1 MNLENLTPNQLEAEY
16 ERAVPLI
23 SQYLPVFLEMKKKEV
38 INTMVTSP
46 DAKCVMEQK
55 AIYSYLNGL
64 QNVAI
69 QQKEEMNEY

>member
-46 DAKCVMEQK
+46 DAKCVMEQVVIK
-55 AIYSYLNGL
+55 YCALIVRGMDFLKQG
-64 QNVAI
+64 
-69 QQKEEMNEY
+69 

>member
-1 MNLENLTPNQLEAEY
+1 MNLEHMTPHQLEIEY
-16 ERAVPLI
+16 ERVIPLI

-38 INTMVTSP
+38 ISTMVTSS

-64 QNVAI
+64 QNVAV